1 CPTNFYLANDQRT
14 CMSNCTAS
22 QFRCKDS
29 GRCIPARWKCDGED
43 DCGDASDEPKEE
55 CAERTC
61 EPYQFRC
68 KNNRC
73 VPGRWQCDYDNDCGD
88 NSDEDNCSK
97 YHSELGNSPSICH
110 LTLSTAIYTHARVCF
125 TGNITLTIIC
135 NKTLAATV
143 LMLSVTQALCS
154 SVVPRQCSES
164 EFACTNGRCIAGR
177 WKCDGDHDC
186 ADGSDE
192 VGSVEIHG
200 CDLKCDQDQFS
211 CKNGHCI
218 PIRWRCDADPD
229 CMDGSDEENCGSC
242 PPTRAFRC
250 QNDRV
255 CLQVSRRCDGVNN
268 CGDNSDELNCRELGS
283 CSDEFL
289 CSNGRCISS
298 NMRCNFFNDC
308 EDYDTKL
315 NDCRSNTT
323 QCGDGDEAHCVT
335 NGTDSFCSCKPGFQK
350 IGHHTC
356 GDKNECLQFGVCS
369 HICNNT
375 KGSYKCSC
383 HKYFTR
389 INDTCKADSKCILYI
404 ADDNEIRSLDPGM
417 PNWRYEQ
424 TFQGDASV
432 RIDSTNIHAI
442 IQTPQLCAFIQI
454 KDLKMPRGIAVD
466 WVAGN
471 LYWTDSGR
479 DVIEVAQL
487 SGQHSKTLIYG
498 MIDEPYAIVVN
509 PQRGTMYWADWGNHP
524 KIETAAMDGT
534 LRQTLVQE
542 NIQWPTG
549 TYCLAVDYFNERLY
563 WADAKLSVIGSV
575 RLDGSDPF
583 ANVTLTLAHP
593 YVLLSPLDLLHPF
606 SIDIFEDYIYGV
618 TYINNFVFR
627 VNKFGKGPMENLTT
641 GINHATDIVLYHRY
655 KQPEMTNPCDRKKCE
670 WLCLLSPSG
679 PVCTCPNNYVADNGT
694 CTERPNPTQSPF
706 CIKVNMYTLN
716 VSCPLT
722 APPSVPCDIQC
733 QNGGSCFFN
742 DRQVAKCRC
751 QPSYIGERCEINQC
765 RDYCK
770 NGGTCTASHAGER
783 FNSRFII
790 RHQST
795 TMVASRHFYT
805 VW

>member
-1 CPTNFYLANDQRT
+1 NGFFPFFSLLLHTYCKPVIPPHLHPTAEVT
-14 CMSNCTAS
+14 CAPT
-22 QFRCKDS
+22 QFQCAITK
-29 GRCIPARWKCDGED
+29 RCIPRVWVCDRD
-43 DCGDASDEPKEE
+43 NDCVDGSDEPCGKY
-55 CAERTC
+55 CVFFFKTC

-88 NSDEDNCSK
+88 NSDEDNC
-97 YHSELGNSPSICH
+97 
-110 LTLSTAIYTHARVCF
+110 
-125 TGNITLTIIC
+125 
-135 NKTLAATV
+135 
-143 LMLSVTQALCS
+143 M
-154 SVVPRQCSES
+154 PRQCSES

-192 VGSVEIHG
+192 VGSVEI
-200 CDLKCDQDQFS
+200 CDQDQFS

-229 CMDGSDEENCGSC
+229 CMDGSDEENCAGRHCPLDEFQCNNTLCKPLAWKCDGEDDCGDNSDEKPDECRKFQC

-268 CGDNSDELNCRELGS
+268 CGDNSDELNCQAPTVPTCEK
-283 CSDEFL
+283 DEFL

-308 EDYDTKL
+308 EDYGSDEINCKTVLPFKSTGLSFPCVFCPIDTKL

-389 INDTCKADSKCILYI
+389 INDTCKADSKCAAYFI
-404 ADDNEIRSLDPGM
+404 NFCNNCSLQGERHC
-417 PNWRYEQ
+417 N

-432 RIDSTNIHAI
+432 RIDAMDLHVKTNRIFWTNWHTGRI
-442 IQTPQLCAFIQI
+442 SSYELPGSSSSSSSSINNLQ
-454 KDLKMPRGIAVD
+454 MPRGIAVD

-575 RLDGSDPF
+575 RLDGSDPVV
-583 ANVTLTLAHP
+583 AVSGIKNN
-593 YVLLSPLDLLHPF
+593 LLHPF

-641 GINHATDIVLYHRY
+641 GINHATDIPNICNLIQHSPRW
-655 KQPEMTNPCDRKKCE
+655 TCCSIFDRFDQM
-670 WLCLLSPSG
+670 
-679 PVCTCPNNYVADNGT
+679 A
-694 CTERPNPTQSPF
+694 F
-706 CIKVNMYTLN
+706 
-716 VSCPLT
+716 
-722 APPSVPCDIQC
+722 
-733 QNGGSCFFN
+733 
-742 DRQVAKCRC
+742 
-751 QPSYIGERCEINQC
+751 
-765 RDYCK
+765 
-770 NGGTCTASHAGER
+770 
-783 FNSRFII
+783 
-790 RHQST
+790 
-795 TMVASRHFYT
+795 
-805 VW
+805 